1 MEEIRK
7 IIREEF
13 ERVLSKKYSNDNI
26 SDAIKNKHFIH
37 THGGSVYSPVF
48 LNKESVIGVDSDCQH
63 VNIPLKEISLIQ
75 SAETKMNVVA
85 R

>member
-13 ERVLSKKYSNDNI
+13 ENVLSKTYSDEEI

-37 THGGSVYSPVF
+37 THGGNVYSPVM
-48 LNKESVIGVDSDCQH
+48 LKKGSVIGVNNDCQH
-63 VNIPLKEISLIQ
+63 VNIPLKEVTLIQ
-75 SAETKMNVVA
+75 SAEERFRK
-85 R
+85 